1 MWIRIFPEVV
11 GMVMIEILSYH
22 IVNSHQIHKAFHIR
36 WRKYI
41 TKYEIFSPSRLFDF
55 RTIVVIR
62 RW

>member
-1 MWIRIFPEVV
+1 
-11 GMVMIEILSYH
+11 MVMIEILSYH
-22 IVNSHQIHKAFHIR
+22 IVNSHQIYKAVHIR